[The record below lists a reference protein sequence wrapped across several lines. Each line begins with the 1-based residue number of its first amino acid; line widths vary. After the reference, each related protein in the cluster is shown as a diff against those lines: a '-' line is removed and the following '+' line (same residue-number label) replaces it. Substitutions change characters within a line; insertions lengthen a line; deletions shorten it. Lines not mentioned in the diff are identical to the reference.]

1 MCVSARSPSPSS
13 PSLGLTNQKHINT
26 HRHPRV
32 LIGAFGDPGHAFPA
46 IALGSELVARG
57 HDVTLQTWKR
67 WREPAEE
74 AGMTF
79 AAAPEYHVF
88 PTRGRP
94 LKPYEAVVRAAG
106 ETRSLVAAV
115 RPDVVVAD
123 ILTLAP
129 ALAGE
134 LEGRPVATLVP
145 HVFPPGE
152 RGFPPYSLGARPA
165 RTPWGRAAWRLL
177 ERPAAGGLRRGREE
191 LNETR
196 RRLGL
201 PALEQVHGGI
211 SRRLCL
217 VATFPHLEYPRAWP
231 GWAHVVGPLM
241 WEPPFR
247 EVEPP
252 PGDAPLVLVAPST
265 SQDPEHRLLR
275 AALRGLS
282 AAPVRVLA
290 TTNRRDPPGSVAVP
304 PNARLV
310 DWVSYSHTMP
320 ACDVVLCHGGH
331 GTVARALAAG
341 CAVVAVPAAGDM
353 NENAARLD
361 WAGLGVRLPGRF
373 CTPRAVR
380 LAVERC
386 LSDRAIRARARA
398 AAAWLQNH
406 DPAARAAELVTSTA
420 ALDSQA

>member
-1 MCVSARSPSPSS
+1 
-13 PSLGLTNQKHINT
+13 
-26 HRHPRV
+26 V
-32 LIGAFGDPGHAFPA
+32 LVGAFGDPGHAFPA
-46 IALGSELVARG
+46 IALGAELVARG
-57 HDVTLQTWKR
+57 HDVTLETWKR
-67 WREPAEE
+67 WREPAEA
-74 AGMTF
+74 AGLRF
-79 AAAPEYHVF
+79 AAAPEYDVF
-88 PTRGRP
+88 PTRSRP

-106 ETRSLVAAV
+106 ETRSLVAEME
-115 RPDVVVAD
+115 PDVVVAD

-129 ALAGE
+129 ALAAE

-177 ERPAAGGLRRGREE
+177 GRPTAGGLRRGREE

-201 PALEQVHGGI
+201 PALDHVHGGI

-217 VATFPHLEYPRAWP
+217 VATFPQLEYPRDWP
-231 GWAHVVGPLM
+231 AWAHVVGPLM
-241 WEPPFR
+241 WEPPFGD
-247 EVEPP
+247 VELP
-252 PGDAPLVLVAPST
+252 PGDSPLVLVAPST

-275 AALRGLS
+275 AALRGL
-282 AAPVRVLA
+282 ADAPVRVLA
-290 TTNRRDPPGSVAVP
+290 TTNRRDPPGSLDVP

-310 DWVSYSHTMP
+310 DWVSYSRAMP
-320 ACDVVLCHGGH
+320 DCDVVLCHGGH

-361 WAGLGVRLPGRF
+361 WARLGVRLPGRF

-380 LAVERC
+380 LAVDRC
-386 LSDRAIRARARA
+386 LSDPTIRTRTRTP
-398 AAAWLQNH
+398 AAWLRTH
-406 DPAARAAELVTSTA
+406 DPASRAADLVTSP
-420 ALDSQA
+420 ALLHSSA